1 MASGVG
7 TRGQVARTMAGA
19 EGVETKATVPQNQ
32 IEAALQIYG
41 LSREE
46 NERYVYFFDT
56 PDLELFGMRV
66 IVRARRFVGF
76 EHDNAIKFRPVD
88 PDAVPALWRK
98 YSGFE
103 IEADSSEMDVG
114 KSASPRMPVAKELIK
129 RVVVGKEPI
138 ASPFTEEQP
147 PFLRSLANRKID

>member
-1 MASGVG
+1 
-7 TRGQVARTMAGA
+7 
-19 EGVETKATVPQNQ
+19 
-32 IEAALQIYG
+32 
-41 LSREE
+41 
-46 NERYVYFFDT
+46 
-56 PDLELFGMRV
+56 MRV

>member
-19 EGVETKATVPQNQ
+19 EGVEIKATVPQNQ

-56 PDLELFGMRV
+56 PDLEL
-66 IVRARRFVGF
+66 
-76 EHDNAIKFRPVD
+76 
-88 PDAVPALWRK
+88 
-98 YSGFE
+98 
-103 IEADSSEMDVG
+103 SE
-114 KSASPRMPVAKELIK
+114 
-129 RVVVGKEPI
+129 
-138 ASPFTEEQP
+138 
-147 PFLRSLANRKID
+147 